1 MIFIDGILGPLQ
13 MKSLIVLMDLYEHC
27 EEVTRNATLPSGQLS
42 SLFLPNLAGFESA
55 DLLRNNIWRENSNI
69 SATLPFLHRRH
80 LILGSFAN
88 KQKSQ
93 ILLGEKFPLD
103 KMVTNFWCQLCVATN
118 IYSMSFWQI
127 HILNDRNTIMLN
139 YVH

>member
-1 MIFIDGILGPLQ
+1 

-103 KMVTNFWCQLCVATN
+103 KMVTNLRCQLCVAMSWDNKHLQYVFLTN
-118 IYSMSFWQI
+118 THFKWQE
-127 HILNDRNTIMLN
+127 HY
-139 YVH
+139 YVKLCTLTSCWLPF